1 MAFLRDMI
9 LTAQCDLGDQ
19 RGTVRQEAWRRIR
32 APILLVGIAFVGLM
46 AVVSIAWGQLVGLV
60 VALGFIMLVGVAE
73 VIVQWRD
80 TTETVIAEAIGREQ
94 TRRRLNALEAGG
106 WRCAHRVPI
115 DGGQRIDHIAWGPRG
130 VFVIAT
136 RSDRGR
142 VGVESGV
149 LTLSGIMPPRHYI
162 QDVHNQ
168 VNAVKALLKDATDKR
183 VWVEGVI
190 CMTRAF
196 VDGYQIHVSKPPTRI
211 VHVEKLLDFLETFEG
226 HRALSTAE
234 VAAIDAAFERFTR

>member
-1 MAFLRDMI
+1 MI

-19 RGTVRQEAWRRIR
+19 TGTVRQEAWRRIR

-46 AVVSIAWGQLVGLV
+46 AVVSIAWGQLVGVV

-73 VIVQWRD
+73 VIAQWRD
-80 TTETVIAEAIGREQ
+80 ATETVIAEAIGREQ
-94 TRRRLNALEAGG
+94 TRRRLNALEADG
-106 WRCAHRVPI
+106 WRCAHRVPV
-115 DGGQRIDHIAWGPRG
+115 DGSQSIDHVAWGPRG
-130 VFVIAT
+130 IFVVAT

-149 LTLSGIMPPRHYI
+149 LTLGGMMPPRHYI

-168 VNAVKALLKDATDKR
+168 VNAVKALLKDASDKR
-183 VWVEGVI
+183 IWVEGVI

-196 VDGYQIHVSKPPTRI
+196 VDGYQIRVSKPPTTI

-226 HRALSTAE
+226 HRALTAAE
-234 VAAIDAAFERFTR
+234 VAGIGAAFERLTA